1 MKVTINYQNKA
12 QCSLRKMN
20 KIIHLD
26 GKKHKVDY
34 LIIKIIKP
42 RSMKEPGKIEGPQS
56 LADTEALCKQEVKI
70 NALL

>member
-12 QCSLRKMN
+12 QCSLRKIN

-42 RSMKEPGKIEGPQS
+42 RSMKEPGKI
-56 LADTEALCKQEVKI
+56 
-70 NALL
+70 NA